1 MNQADFK
8 GELHEYLRDARET
21 LAWKLEGLG
30 EYDVRRPMTP
40 TGTNLLGL
48 LKHSAT
54 THVRY
59 FGEVFG
65 RAGAPTLPWLRAGRE
80 PNADFWATADE
91 TRDDIITA
99 CQVAWVFADTTITE
113 LELDAV
119 GHVPW
124 WGEQDVTVHHVLV
137 HVTADTQRHAGHSD
151 IVRELIDGSAGLLP
165 HHDNLPTRDA
175 DWWAAH
181 RQRVEAA
188 ALDASR
194 P

>member
-1 MNQADFK
+1 MSHANFK
-8 GELHEYLRDARET
+8 SELHGYLRDARET
-21 LAWKLEGLG
+21 LAWKLEGLS
-30 EYDVRRPMTP
+30 EYDARRPMTP

-54 THVRY
+54 THARY
-59 FGEVFG
+59 FGEVFA
-65 RAGAPTLPWLRAGRE
+65 RDGAPTPPWRHGATQ

-91 TRDDIITA
+91 TRDDVIA
-99 CQVAWVFADTTITE
+99 GCQVAWAFADTTVTE

-124 WGEQDVTVHHVLV
+124 WGGQAVTLHHVLV
-137 HVTADTQRHAGHSD
+137 HVTADTQRHAGHAD
-151 IVRELIDGSAGLLP
+151 ILRELIDGSAGLLP
-165 HHDNLPTRDA
+165 HHDNLPSHDA

-181 RQRVEAA
+181 RQRVETA

-194 P
+194 R